1 MNAVKPWRIIVAFVL
16 VFVAGMAAGMVWVKF
31 QSKRSF
37 ERSFNQETWI
47 AEAMEKLDRE
57 VKLTPEQRP
66 KIHTLVE
73 AGAKQVRTNLVRMAT
88 DSALLIDRLND
99 DIDKELTPEQRTAHG
114 RMREEFRKRMRE
126 ALKMEF
132 KGNAT
137 NAPTSNASAGKSGP

>member
-1 MNAVKPWRIIVAFVL
+1 MSAVKPWKFIVAFVL
-16 VFVAGMAAGMVWVKF
+16 VFLAGITAGMVLAKV
-31 QSKRSF
+31 QSKRAF

-47 AEAMEKLDRE
+47 AEAMKKLDRE

-66 KIHTLVE
+66 NIHALVE
-73 AGAKQVRTNLVRMAT
+73 AGAKQVRKNLVRMAT
-88 DSALLIDRLND
+88 DSALLIDRLSD
-99 DIDKELTPEQRTAHG
+99 DIDKELTAEQRTAHG

-137 NAPTSNASAGKSGP
+137 SAPGGKSGP